1 LLAVSAFVAD
11 VAFVA
16 LVVVAEVV
24 AGKTFFGC
32 AKRVAVSR
40 VSYEGNILIFI
51 CLIYPFDFAHPP

>member
-24 AGKTFFGC
+24 AGKTF
-32 AKRVAVSR
+32 SR
-40 VSYEGNILIFI
+40 ICKSVYRFHEGDSSYFHIFDI
-51 CLIYPFDFAHPP
+51 PV